1 MPEVAKLK
9 EQPIK
14 NLALFIKNNPKLNNK
29 SVGMVGI
36 NTPTFSF
43 YLQKITPNNP
53 NCEIIFTKLQNKNH
67 YKNYKPLK
75 QDGAYILLE
84 RIKK

>member
-1 MPEVAKLK
+1 
-9 EQPIK
+9 
-14 NLALFIKNNPKLNNK
+14 
-29 SVGMVGI
+29 MVGI

-43 YLQKITPNNP
+43 YLQKITPHNL